1 VQINVAVSKLMMLF
15 FSEDPLN
22 SLLEDK
28 TNVNV
33 ELIMTVLA
41 RRVAINFNDSKRNGH
56 RYF

>member
-1 VQINVAVSKLMMLF
+1 MQIHVAVSKLMILF

-22 SLLEDK
+22 SLLEDE
-28 TNVNV
+28 TDVNV
-33 ELIMTVLA
+33 ELIMAVLA